1 MDMEGVQKNIQGLRN
16 LFERVLTLHMTSHK
30 AKSFFKKWLE
40 LEKRIGDEEGVSDVK
55 TKAVEWTRRASNA
68 QQ

>member
-1 MDMEGVQKNIQGLRN
+1 M
-16 LFERVLTLHMTSHK
+16 LFFGR
-30 AKSFFKKWLE
+30 SFFKKWLE
-40 LEKRIGDEEGVSDVK
+40 LEKRIGDEDGVADVK